1 MRRPQL
7 ADTLEKISNG
17 GAAALY
23 DDGQLLDDL
32 IADLQDI
39 GKWKSCKC
47 DAKYNF
53 GKGSGKKIS
62 LILMFIDNIDIH
74 SKIYTYFSAIYIM
87 DIHSLMFSTLSL
99 ANLKFDWT
107 GG

>member
-1 MRRPQL
+1 MNPNTQQLYKQGESMRRPQL

-39 GKWKSCKC
+39 GK
-47 DAKYNF
+47 
-53 GKGSGKKIS
+53 
-62 LILMFIDNIDIH
+62 
-74 SKIYTYFSAIYIM
+74 
-87 DIHSLMFSTLSL
+87 
-99 ANLKFDWT
+99 
-107 GG
+107 